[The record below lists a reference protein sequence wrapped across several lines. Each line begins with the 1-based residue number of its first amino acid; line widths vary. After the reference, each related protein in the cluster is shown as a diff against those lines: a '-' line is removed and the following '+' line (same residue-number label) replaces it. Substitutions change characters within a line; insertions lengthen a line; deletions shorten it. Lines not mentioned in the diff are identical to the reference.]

1 MRIKN
6 VVKVMNFHSLLRV
19 DSAKKKADKYLEI
32 EKELTKMITTV
43 QYNRNL
49 MLDNKSLKPN
59 KNNPVL
65 DIYMGN
71 DYGFCGNFN
80 QKINE
85 EMESQENNHKIV
97 IGKKMR
103 DIKSN
108 LILKISK
115 EELKDKFNLIEEIIF
130 KGIKEMSYSQI
141 NVIYNHYNSINS
153 FTLTR
158 KPLFPVEFEKDKI
171 NNHNEDFVIEADI
184 NNIFVNLITTYIS
197 YQLKIA
203 EASSFAAENVMRQ
216 QITRESLKKI
226 DEIEFYKLRKAKKHK
241 KYKDF
246 KKIIENY
253 QRKGI

>member
-85 EMESQENNHKIV
+85 EMESHENNHKIV

-158 KPLFPVEFEKDKI
+158 KPLFPVEFEKDNI
-171 NNHNEDFVIEADI
+171 NNYNEDFVIEADI

-203 EASSFAAENVMRQ
+203 DASSFAAENVMRQ

-226 DEIEFYKLRKAKKHK
+226 DELEYYKEREKSKEKKE
-241 KYKDF
+241 KDF
-246 KKIIENY
+246 RKIIENY
-253 QRKGI
+253 RRKVS